1 MTESEVGMA
10 RQTPVAQASVTSRT
24 QKPRFGSAAVKKW
37 AGRPLSAQRHLA
49 AHFMAILA
57 GDFER
62 HGTET
67 LATIRLENPSN
78 YLRMA
83 ASLLPRN
90 LDDEMLLD
98 KVSDEELFNVIV
110 KLRALA
116 ARSADGRG
124 GPVQGPE

>member
-1 MTESEVGMA
+1 MA
-10 RQTPVAQASVTSRT
+10 RQTPVAKASVNSNTKR
-24 QKPRFGSAAVKKW
+24 PRFGGAAVKRW
-37 AGRPLSAQRHLA
+37 AGRPLAAQRHLA

-78 YLRMA
+78 YLRIA
-83 ASLLPRN
+83 ASLLPKN
-90 LDDEMLLD
+90 LDDETKLD
-98 KVSDEELFNVIV
+98 KASDEELFNVIV

-116 ARSADGRG
+116 ARFADGRG